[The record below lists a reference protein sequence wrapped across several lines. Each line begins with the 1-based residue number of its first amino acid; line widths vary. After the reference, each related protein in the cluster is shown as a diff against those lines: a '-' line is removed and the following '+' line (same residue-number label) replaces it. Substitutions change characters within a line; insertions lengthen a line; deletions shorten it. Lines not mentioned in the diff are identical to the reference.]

1 MLRTLLLGL
10 ILVGAPATA
19 DEGMWTFN
27 DFPSRRVKEKYG
39 FEPSPQWLEH
49 VRLSSARLAGG
60 CSASFISE
68 RGLVMTNHHCARG
81 CIKDLSTPRR
91 DYVQNGFYARTLD
104 DEPKCPSVELNQL
117 LEISDVTARMH
128 GATKGLEGAKF
139 HAARKS
145 EMARIEKECAKG
157 DELRCDVVMLHHG
170 GQFHLYRY
178 RRFQDVRLVFAPEH
192 AIAFFGGDPDNFE
205 FPRYDLDV
213 AFLRV
218 YDEGKPARMDHF
230 FKWSS
235 SGARNGELVF
245 VSGNPGKTSRLETVA
260 ELAYDRDYGLPER
273 LALLAELRGMVTE
286 FQNRGPEQ
294 ARISNNLRFGV
305 ENSFKALTG
314 RRLALV
320 DEGLFAKKVADER
333 ALRDKVNA
341 DPARKQAYG
350 QAWVSAARA
359 VEQLKGFRHE
369 LAVLEHEAGAKGD
382 LFFFARTLL
391 RAAEELPKP
400 NEERLREFSDA
411 KLPSLKQ
418 RLFSPAPVYPE
429 LDTALV
435 AFWLVKVREQLGP
448 DHRVV
453 KSLLGKSSPQSVA
466 RRVVAGSKL
475 WDLKVRKQLWSGGA
489 QAVAAS
495 QDSMIALVRA
505 LDHDARA
512 IRKRYEDEIE
522 AVLQKNH
529 ELIAKARFDLFG
541 TSLYPDA
548 TFSPRL
554 SYGAVAGYV
563 EDGRPVEPFT
573 FMGGTWERATGE
585 DPFDLP
591 PSWERARS
599 KVNPRTPM
607 NFTSTNDI
615 IGGNSGSPVI
625 NQNAEIVG
633 LVFDGNIQSLGGEY
647 GFDETVNRTVS
658 VHSQA
663 LLEALEKIYGAR
675 RLIQEIRP
683 APKSAGQT
691 GSR

>member
-27 DFPSRRVKEKYG
+27 DFPSRKVKEKYG

-260 ELAYDRDYGLPER
+260 ELAYDRDYGL
-273 LALLAELRGMVTE
+273 
-286 FQNRGPEQ
+286 
-294 ARISNNLRFGV
+294 
-305 ENSFKALTG
+305 
-314 RRLALV
+314 
-320 DEGLFAKKVADER
+320 
-333 ALRDKVNA
+333 
-341 DPARKQAYG
+341 
-350 QAWVSAARA
+350 
-359 VEQLKGFRHE
+359 
-369 LAVLEHEAGAKGD
+369 
-382 LFFFARTLL
+382 
-391 RAAEELPKP
+391 
-400 NEERLREFSDA
+400 
-411 KLPSLKQ
+411 
-418 RLFSPAPVYPE
+418 
-429 LDTALV
+429 
-435 AFWLVKVREQLGP
+435 
-448 DHRVV
+448 
-453 KSLLGKSSPQSVA
+453 
-466 RRVVAGSKL
+466 
-475 WDLKVRKQLWSGGA
+475 
-489 QAVAAS
+489 
-495 QDSMIALVRA
+495 
-505 LDHDARA
+505 
-512 IRKRYEDEIE
+512 
-522 AVLQKNH
+522 
-529 ELIAKARFDLFG
+529 
-541 TSLYPDA
+541 
-548 TFSPRL
+548 
-554 SYGAVAGYV
+554 
-563 EDGRPVEPFT
+563 
-573 FMGGTWERATGE
+573 
-585 DPFDLP
+585 
-591 PSWERARS
+591 
-599 KVNPRTPM
+599 
-607 NFTSTNDI
+607 
-615 IGGNSGSPVI
+615 
-625 NQNAEIVG
+625 
-633 LVFDGNIQSLGGEY
+633 
-647 GFDETVNRTVS
+647 
-658 VHSQA
+658 
-663 LLEALEKIYGAR
+663 
-675 RLIQEIRP
+675 
-683 APKSAGQT
+683 
-691 GSR
+691 

>member
-1 MLRTLLLGL
+1 
-10 ILVGAPATA
+10 
-19 DEGMWTFN
+19 
-27 DFPSRRVKEKYG
+27 
-39 FEPSPQWLEH
+39 
-49 VRLSSARLAGG
+49 
-60 CSASFISE
+60 
-68 RGLVMTNHHCARG
+68 
-81 CIKDLSTPRR
+81 
-91 DYVQNGFYARTLD
+91 
-104 DEPKCPSVELNQL
+104 
-117 LEISDVTARMH
+117 
-128 GATKGLEGAKF
+128 
-139 HAARKS
+139 
-145 EMARIEKECAKG
+145 
-157 DELRCDVVMLHHG
+157 
-170 GQFHLYRY
+170 
-178 RRFQDVRLVFAPEH
+178 
-192 AIAFFGGDPDNFE
+192 
-205 FPRYDLDV
+205 
-213 AFLRV
+213 
-218 YDEGKPARMDHF
+218 
-230 FKWSS
+230 
-235 SGARNGELVF
+235 
-245 VSGNPGKTSRLETVA
+245 
-260 ELAYDRDYGLPER
+260 
-273 LALLAELRGMVTE
+273 
-286 FQNRGPEQ
+286 
-294 ARISNNLRFGV
+294 
-305 ENSFKALTG
+305 
-314 RRLALV
+314 
-320 DEGLFAKKVADER
+320 
-333 ALRDKVNA
+333 
-341 DPARKQAYG
+341 
-350 QAWVSAARA
+350 
-359 VEQLKGFRHE
+359 
-369 LAVLEHEAGAKGD
+369 
-382 LFFFARTLL
+382 
-391 RAAEELPKP
+391 
-400 NEERLREFSDA
+400 
-411 KLPSLKQ
+411 
-418 RLFSPAPVYPE
+418 
-429 LDTALV
+429 
-435 AFWLVKVREQLGP
+435 
-448 DHRVV
+448 
-453 KSLLGKSSPQSVA
+453 VA

-563 EDGRPVEPFT
+563 EDGRSVEPFT